1 MIGYSLGRFIR
12 KRDMIFQVLFVIG
25 AMPLIFLG
33 GMHLYFTVKD
43 NRHPTFIVP
52 RSIKL
57 IRDMQAEPL
66 RVTSETDM
74 WRAWIGFN
82 ISHSIAVLLVGIGT
96 LYLVW
101 VYPQWVVSDILM
113 LWASPVLAWVFV
125 ILSRCFWFSKPFQGT
140 LVSAVLLTAAAIAA
154 TLPI

>member
-1 MIGYSLGRFIR
+1 
-12 KRDMIFQVLFVIG
+12 MIFQILFVIG
-25 AMPLIFLG
+25 AMPLILLG

-43 NRHPTFIVP
+43 NRHPRFIVP
-52 RSIKL
+52 CSTKL

-66 RVTSETDM
+66 RLTSETDM

-82 ISHSIAVLLVGIGT
+82 ISHSIAVLLVGVGT
-96 LYLVW
+96 LYLGW
-101 VYPQWVVSDILM
+101 VHPQLVASDILM

-125 ILSRCFWFSKPFQGT
+125 ILSRCFWFSKPFQGA
-140 LVSAVLLTAAAIAA
+140 LVSAVMLTAAAVAA